1 MLIIGFSATIR
12 SMKTQFSLPDPG
24 CQVAITFELNSYV
37 LGHEGPVATTVTGI
51 VDSATRFTPP
61 NFVRIVT
68 DFDSPVRIREIPLY
82 RVTDIKYADGTAAQQ
97 EAAEHDIRTWI
108 VEGSRGSKYTVIRSK
123 NIWTCTCPGYQFR
136 KSCRHVQDLKNN

>member
-1 MLIIGFSATIR
+1 MN
-12 SMKTQFSLPDPG
+12 TQFSMPQVG
-24 CQVAITFELNSYV
+24 QKVAITFELNSYV

-82 RVTDIKYADGTAAQQ
+82 RVTNIKYADGTSVQQ
-97 EAAEHDIRTWI
+97 EATEHDTQTWV
-108 VEGSRGSKYTVIRSK
+108 VEGSRGSRYTVVRSK

-136 KSCRHVQDLKNN
+136 KSCRHVTELKDL